1 MPLRFRR
8 RIGLVPGVLL
18 NLNKR
23 SVSTSLGRR
32 GAHITAGA
40 KGRRTTLGLPGT
52 GLFYTTYRASG
63 ATGRVGTK
71 LSSQFGI
78 AIVILVLIAVIIGVL
93 IR

>member
-8 RIGLVPGVLL
+8 RIRLVPGVSL

-23 SVSTSLGRR
+23 SVSASFGRR
-32 GAHITAGA
+32 GAHITVGP
-40 KGRRTTLGLPGT
+40 KGRRTTFGLPGT

-63 ATGRVGTK
+63 TTRQ
-71 LSSQFGI
+71 LGI
-78 AIVILVLIAVIIGVL
+78 AIVILVLVAVIIGVL